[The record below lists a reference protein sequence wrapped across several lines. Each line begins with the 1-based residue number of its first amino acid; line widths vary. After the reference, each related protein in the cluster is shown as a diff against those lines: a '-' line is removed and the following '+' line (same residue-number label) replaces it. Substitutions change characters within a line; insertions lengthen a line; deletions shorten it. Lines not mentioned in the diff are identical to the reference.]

1 MPTSFVLRCGA
12 RQFPIAGYPVAIG
25 RLPECDLFLEGADI
39 SRRHARIVPTPD
51 GPLLVDRSR
60 FGTFLNGEQVVA
72 PSLLSH
78 GDVILIGRYDMVI
91 EATEAVLPPPLRE
104 RTGWRPRFAAWRRRY
119 GLAELIGTL
128 ALILVALAIQA
139 ATGSVIAAAFAGS
152 FAEAGWFYAALLV
165 REYRHEQIE
174 ARVGGFEPR
183 PLREL
188 GRDLLLEFSAAER
201 LDGLV
206 LRPLCLGL
214 GLIWV
219 GGWGGLLAGKLAA
232 DLLFYG
238 PVLSLLHWR
247 NAPRPGGK
255 GRLDPENRARITT
268 ATGLPM
274 LNISIRDSAP
284 SPQQQPA
291 PPHDSPPGPPRRR

>member
-1 MPTSFVLRCGA
+1 
-12 RQFPIAGYPVAIG
+12 
-25 RLPECDLFLEGADI
+25 
-39 SRRHARIVPTPD
+39 
-51 GPLLVDRSR
+51 VDRSR

-72 PSLLSH
+72 PSLLSP

-91 EATEAVLPPPLRE
+91 EATEAPLPPALRE
-104 RTGWRPRFAAWRRRY
+104 PNGWRQRFAAWRRRY

-128 ALILVALAIQA
+128 ALILAALAILS

-152 FAEAGWFYAALLV
+152 LAEAGWFYTALLL
-165 REYRHEQIE
+165 REFRHEREE
-174 ARVGGFEPR
+174 ARVGGFEAR

-214 GLIWV
+214 GLIWL
-219 GGWGGLLAGKLAA
+219 GGWAGLLAGKAAA

-238 PVLSLLHWR
+238 PVLSFLHWR

-255 GRLDPENRARITT
+255 GRLDPEHRARVTT

-274 LNISIRDSAP
+274 LNISIRSPVPSA
-284 SPQQQPA
+284 QQPPPA
-291 PPHDSPPGPPRRR
+291 PPPDSPPGPPRRK

>member
-1 MPTSFVLRCGA
+1 MPTSFLLRCGA
-12 RQFPIAGYPVAIG
+12 RQFSLAGYPVAIG
-25 RLPECDLFLEGADI
+25 RLPECDLLLEGADI

-78 GDVILIGRYDMVI
+78 GDVILIGRYDMII
-91 EATEAVLPPPLRE
+91 EASDSPLAQTLSE
-104 RTGWRPRFAAWRRRY
+104 RSGWGQRFAAWRRRY

-128 ALILVALAIQA
+128 ALILAALAVQR
-139 ATGSVIAAAFAGS
+139 ATGSIVAAAVAGS
-152 FAEAGWFYAALLV
+152 FAEAGWFYTVLLV
-165 REYRHEQIE
+165 REYRQERNE
-174 ARVGGFEPR
+174 ARVGGFEAR

-188 GRDLLLEFSAAER
+188 GRDLLLEFGAAER
-201 LDGLV
+201 VDGLL
-206 LRPLCLGL
+206 LRPLCLGVGL
-214 GLIWV
+214 GYV
-219 GGWGGLLAGKLAA
+219 GGWLGLLLGKIGA

-255 GRLDPENRARITT
+255 GRGNGEGQARMTT
-268 ATGLPM
+268 ASGLPM
-274 LNISIRDSAP
+274 LNIAIRDSAP
-284 SPQQQPA
+284 APA
-291 PPHDSPPGPPRRR
+291 PPAPQPESPPGRPQKR

>member
-1 MPTSFVLRCGA
+1 MPSTFLLRCGA
-12 RQFPIAGYPVAIG
+12 RQFPLAGYPIAIG

-72 PSLLSH
+72 PSLLSP
-78 GDVILIGRYDMVI
+78 GDVILIGRYDMII
-91 EATEAVLPPPLRE
+91 EATDAPLAPSLAQ
-104 RTGWRPRFAAWRRRY
+104 RTGVTQRFAAWRRRY
-119 GLAELIGTL
+119 GLAELVGTL
-128 ALILVALAIQA
+128 ALILAALAILA
-139 ATGSVIAAAFAGS
+139 ATGSVVAAALAGS
-152 FAEAGWFYAALLV
+152 LAEAGWFYAVLLV
-165 REYRHEQIE
+165 REYRQERND

-183 PLREL
+183 PIREM
-188 GRDLLLEFSAAER
+188 GRDLLLEFGAAER
-201 LDGLV
+201 LDGLL
-206 LRPLCLGL
+206 LRPFCLGI
-214 GLIWV
+214 GLTYV
-219 GGWGGLLAGKLAA
+219 GGWLGLVLGKIGA

-255 GRLDPENRARITT
+255 GNLYEGRSRITT

-274 LNISIRDSAP
+274 LNISLRDSA
-284 SPQQQPA
+284 QAPA
-291 PPHDSPPGPPRRR
+291 PPEPRPDSPPGPPPGR